1 MRCRPI
7 QRRHPPGLGPRISVL
22 QRREQGLRLAEMQTV
37 CGSDGWW
44 SCTCPGRR
52 ASRDPRSSPSSANC
66 DVRRWSPPQHVTTK
80 PHVCDFRIVLHA
92 LYLRLREYYAST
104 WTWTCTAHGAASSVS
119 APARRW
125 DGGEGTST
133 PTAEPEA
140 GLDLGTAADA
150 DAERRR
156 GADRSRLVEAVS
168 SGAPPTRK

>member
-104 WTWTCTAHGAASSVS
+104 WTCTAHGAASSVS